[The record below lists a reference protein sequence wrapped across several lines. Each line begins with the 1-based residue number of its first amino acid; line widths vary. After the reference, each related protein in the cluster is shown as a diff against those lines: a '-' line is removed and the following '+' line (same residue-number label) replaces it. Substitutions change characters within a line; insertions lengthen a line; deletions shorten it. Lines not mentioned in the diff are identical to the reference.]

1 MWVSSSGGHHV
12 LWLCHQWIC
21 IHGTEEQLSQTE
33 GQAFGTVLWTHN
45 ANAEPSYLYLEEQGC
60 QGSSEESTWKRT
72 RVRVELGLGKSRSYS
87 NPVLGSIAESP
98 TDLIPLEPD
107 CDHLLLIICNQC
119 NSQWSLEWSDSS
131 TSTKEIK
138 RYRFA

>member
-1 MWVSSSGGHHV
+1 MTGV
-12 LWLCHQWIC
+12 
-21 IHGTEEQLSQTE
+21 QTC
-33 GQAFGTVLWTHN
+33 AL
-45 ANAEPSYLYLEEQGC
+45 PIS
-60 QGSSEESTWKRT
+60 

-138 RYRFA
+138 SYLRLEAALVLSVVNMNLCKYMCVHVQLCV